1 MIEAAKIWNEP
12 NNKSHWDLE
21 IDPEWTRFAEMAV
34 LAGKAI
40 HAVNPG
46 VIRVLGGMSPIDPG
60 FINRMKSYGVLD
72 HVDAI
77 AVHGFPLD
85 WNHWQIDE
93 WPARLAEIQA
103 LTDLP
108 VWVALSDPET
118 PHSWEGENDLV
129 ETGGT
134 YLELGAAGLAYGF
147 LDRDL
152 EVDLEGCAE
161 LCAEL
166 DGARWIFHGFD
177 SALDADHAWRDVM
190 SLPGLES
197 VVSAGSTR
205 GIEHGA
211 DELIS
216 RCRSDPRVAQLLLA
230 GGGLTPELVPWLIR
244 VGVRR
249 FAIGSSARSS
259 SSWTRASVDVDHVR
273 SWRMLVDDALSRAL
287 GIPVD

>member
-1 MIEAAKIWNEP
+1 MSIVTRQPEAATTAELSVVVLHP
-12 NNKSHWDLE
+12 RDAEAAATGGADRLLLSS
-21 IDPEWTRFAEMAV
+21 DPEEGHHSPEPSVVSAV
-34 LAGKAI
+34 
-40 HAVNPG
+40 V
-46 VIRVLGGMSPIDPG
+46 R
-60 FINRMKSYGVLD
+60 
-72 HVDAI
+72 
-77 AVHGFPLD
+77 
-85 WNHWQIDE
+85 E
-93 WPARLAEIQA
+93 
-103 LTDLP
+103 TDLP
-108 VWVALSDPET
+108 VWVALSAPGT
-118 PHSWEGENDLV
+118 PHAWDGDNDLV
-129 ETGGT
+129 EAGGT

-152 EVDLEGCAE
+152 EVDREGCAE

-177 SALDADHAWRDVM
+177 SALDADRAWRDVM

-211 DELIS
+211 DELMS
-216 RCRSDPRVAQLLLA
+216 RCRADPRVAQLLLA

-249 FAIGSSARSS
+249 FAIGSSARSGG
-259 SSWTRASVDVDHVR
+259 SWTRASVDVDHVR